1 MNSDLSFFPDY
12 IGSYFFSSCH
22 SISNYLQNKYE
33 LIQSSD
39 KEQFILHLSH
49 IDEDLLYF
57 YIKRIDKEEG
67 WSTDLKIKL
76 YDLHQKDYLI
86 LSLGNSSFAIKE
98 IEIYLPKPL
107 KIEYESLGLKKE
119 WMSLPLIT
127 TIENSEKDIWIPKI
141 MKFHS
146 QNPYFSI
153 YNFNYQ
159 MRREFIVENFN
170 SNIHFYDKIKDQELK
185 KLLFYLLYF
194 SKHQGL
200 YISLSLLDHLF
211 LPLINYLP
219 NSLQN
224 QYLYS
229 KHHFSFIS
237 SIKNNNSWIN
247 SSLLLKDLEKESFQ
261 SWETYFSSKEGIS
274 ILPSFFDIIEKVQL
288 SEPMPLI
295 HFYKQTFEFKG
306 FKILLDFDGNK
317 KYQIEHMN
325 FNYYTLNEENNN
337 LTDTLQFF
345 IIHLDNHEEKEITIS
360 NFNLANENI
369 KIFKLDELNQHDQK
383 EKLYSYYHFKD
394 HLLKENLDK
403 EKWISLINKN
413 QEEIQ
418 KKLQELLNQLIIAD
432 KKKIIKNQVIDLNK
446 KDLKTNE
453 ELYNKDNYKEHSV
466 SKKEMNSSNNN
477 SEEIIIKNENEN
489 ENEIIQEYV
498 PKISSK
504 IKILITGGTGLVG
517 HALQKIIDISKYE
530 PIFLSSKDCNLCDY
544 EDTYQLFK
552 NIHPTYVIHLAAS
565 VGGLFKNMNQK
576 VSMYEDNTLINLNV
590 LKCCHQF
597 SVSKVISCL
606 STCIFPDK
614 TSYPINETMLH
625 NGPPH
630 TSNDAYAYAK
640 RMLEVHSKA
649 YQEQYDSNFICVI
662 PTNIYGDHDNY
673 SLEDGHVI
681 PSLIH
686 KCYNSIQ
693 NNEDFVVRGTGKPLR
708 QFIHSLDLAKLM
720 LWSLESYEK
729 KDPIILSVDPE
740 DEVSIESIATIIA
753 KTYDYEDRLVFDDSF
768 SDGQFKKTAD
778 NTLLRS
784 YLPDYEFIK
793 IEDGLSKTIQWFID
807 NYDHVRK

>member
-1 MNSDLSFFPDY
+1 M
-12 IGSYFFSSCH
+12 
-22 SISNYLQNKYE
+22 E
-33 LIQSSD
+33 LEY
-39 KEQFILHLSH
+39 K
-49 IDEDLLYF
+49 
-57 YIKRIDKEEG
+57 
-67 WSTDLKIKL
+67 
-76 YDLHQKDYLI
+76 
-86 LSLGNSSFAIKE
+86 SLT
-98 IEIYLPKPL
+98 
-107 KIEYESLGLKKE
+107 LKKE

-127 TIENSEKDIWIPKI
+127 TIENKEKDTWLPKI

-159 MRREFIVENFN
+159 MRRQFIVENFN
-170 SNIHFYDKIKDQELK
+170 SHIHFYDKIKDQELK

-194 SKHQGL
+194 SKFRGF
-200 YISLSLLDHLF
+200 YISFSLFDHLSM
-211 LPLINYLP
+211 PLIYYL
-219 NSLQN
+219 SDSSEN

-237 SIKNNNSWIN
+237 SIDNDGSWIN
-247 SSLLLKDLEKESFQ
+247 STLLLKDLEQESFQ
-261 SWETYFSSKEGIS
+261 PWETYFSSKKRCHS
-274 ILPSFFDIIEKVQL
+274 IQSSFFHIHEKEEV
-288 SEPMPLI
+288 SEPIPLI

-306 FKILLDFDGNK
+306 FKILLDFEGTK

-337 LTDTLQFF
+337 LTDTPKFF
-345 IIHLDNHEEKEITIS
+345 IIHIDNHEEKEITIS

-369 KIFKLDELNQHDQK
+369 KIFKLDELNQHEQK
-383 EKLYSYYHFKD
+383 EKLYSYYNFKD
-394 HLLKENLDK
+394 DLLEENIDK
-403 EKWISLINKN
+403 EKWLSLIDKN
-413 QEEIQ
+413 QKELQKEIQ
-418 KKLQELLNQLIIAD
+418 KESENESQELLNQLTLTEKQNF
-432 KKKIIKNQVIDLNK
+432 KKQEMNDSVEN
-446 KDLKTNE
+446 DLKTND
-453 ELYNKDNYKEHSV
+453 ELYNKINSKEKNISN
-466 SKKEMNSSNNN
+466 KEMNSPENNLKKIISNEDKNIENNENKNIENNENNN
-477 SEEIIIKNENEN
+477 EDENKDEN
-489 ENEIIQEYV
+489 RKIQESL
-498 PKISSK
+498 PENPSTK
-504 IKILITGGTGLVG
+504 IKVLVTGGTGLVG
-517 HALQKIIDISKYE
+517 NALQEIIDTTKYE
-530 PIFLSSKDCNLCDY
+530 PIFLSSKDCDLCDFNQ
-544 EDTYQLFK
+544 TYQLFEK
-552 NIHPTYVIHLAAS
+552 IQPTYVIHLAAS

-649 YQEQYDSNFICVI
+649 YQEQYDSNFICII

-708 QFIHSLDLAKLM
+708 QFIHSIDLAKLM
-720 LWSLESYEK
+720 IWSLESYEK
-729 KDPIILSVDPE
+729 KEPIILSVDPE
-740 DEVSIESIATIIA
+740 DEVSIESIAHIIA
-753 KTYDYEDRLVFDDSF
+753 KTYDYEDRLVFDDSY

-807 NYDHVRK
+807 NYDYVRK